1 MTIFGILWLCIV
13 LWDFVKKPVTN
24 TVFLTILFMTF
35 QSTNILYVNGTGIG
49 PGVLTSIVCIL
60 KIFFIQKFKIR
71 KILLSTTTFVTAFL
85 VLFVV
90 YIFSNCCLYSL
101 FYFNSVYK
109 NNNYSRFSVPISKK
123 DNHFSY
129 NFWYYSNINYH

>member
-60 KIFFIQKFKIR
+60 KIFFI
-71 KILLSTTTFVTAFL
+71 L
-85 VLFVV
+85 
-90 YIFSNCCLYSL
+90 
-101 FYFNSVYK
+101 
-109 NNNYSRFSVPISKK
+109 
-123 DNHFSY
+123 
-129 NFWYYSNINYH
+129 